1 MHRHVSH
8 LSQKNK
14 QKAHAK
20 KSGGK
25 VEDSTRTLS
34 GTAPTEMGKEQRWNQ
49 QVQLRKQ
56 KRDDL
61 LMKRRGLNFI
71 TDQHEQN
78 LDEASIDVVEKEV
91 DNVAPKI
98 IGLLG
103 LNSDCDTKILRE
115 QLTEYCQELM
125 HTKDEMEE
133 SDPLKAYNC
142 PNAGSSNNLSS
153 KKQRLIFIEIDR
165 NDIYSVLDVGKVA
178 DMVLMVMS
186 CKGTDESQ
194 LIVNPDKS
202 SGAIDEQG
210 YKAL

>member
-25 VEDSTRTLS
+25 VEDVSKNLS
-34 GTAPTEMGKEQRWNQ
+34 GTTCTDLGKEQRYNQ

-98 IGLLG
+98 IGILG
-103 LNSDCDTKILRE
+103 LSAECDTSIL
-115 QLTEYCQELM
+115 
-125 HTKDEMEE
+125 
-133 SDPLKAYNC
+133 
-142 PNAGSSNNLSS
+142 
-153 KKQRLIFIEIDR
+153 KQ
-165 NDIYSVLDVGKVA
+165 
-178 DMVLMVMS
+178 
-186 CKGTDESQ
+186 
-194 LIVNPDKS
+194 
-202 SGAIDEQG
+202 
-210 YKAL
+210 